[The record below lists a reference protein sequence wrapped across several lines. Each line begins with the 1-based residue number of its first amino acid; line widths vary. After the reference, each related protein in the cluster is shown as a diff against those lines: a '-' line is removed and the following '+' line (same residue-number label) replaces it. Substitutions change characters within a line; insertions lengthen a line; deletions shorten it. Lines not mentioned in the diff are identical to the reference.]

1 MAKIKK
7 RRLSWLASSSSQV
20 VGYKLYWSQ
29 GGGVNY
35 DSQCVT
41 LGNITELILPDNVDA
56 FTPGS
61 GPIELGITAVDELG
75 NESDMV
81 TVMAP
86 YQFSVP
92 KAPKGLHMETLKDF
106 HTTQFRENESD
117 APQPINLLKS
127 VGSVKRLESR

>member
-7 RRLSWLASSSSQV
+7 RKLSWLASSSSQV
-20 VGYKLYWSQ
+20 VGYKLYWSE

-75 NESDMV
+75 NESDIV

-86 YQFSVP
+86 YHFSVP
-92 KAPKGLHMETLKDF
+92 KAPKDLHIETLKDF
-106 HTTQFRENESD
+106 HTTQGGEYESD
-117 APQPINLLKS
+117 APQSVDLLKN
-127 VGSVKRLESR
+127 VG